1 MGKLFSVRTL
11 SEHLDLNED
20 VIRNMHYRGRL
31 PKPLK
36 IGKRVYWRE
45 EVITEWL
52 DSLQKKT
59 EEQEKNGKRDKGRPS
74 KLELIEGTSITK
86 KPTIKG
92 DKE

>member
-1 MGKLFSVRTL
+1 MGKLFSVHTL

-52 DSLQKKT
+52 DSLQAEAKENERKK
-59 EEQEKNGKRDKGRPS
+59 KKGRPS
-74 KLELIEGTSITK
+74 KLELVEGRRLE
-86 KPTIKG
+86 
-92 DKE
+92 D